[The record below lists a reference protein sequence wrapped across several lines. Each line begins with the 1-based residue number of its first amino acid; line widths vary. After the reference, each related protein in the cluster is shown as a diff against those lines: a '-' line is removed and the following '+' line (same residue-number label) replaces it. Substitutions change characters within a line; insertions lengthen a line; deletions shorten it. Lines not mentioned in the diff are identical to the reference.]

1 MATIGQIAD
10 GESGSS
16 VRTKLNSS
24 IDEVNKVI
32 DKAEALIDIVKV
44 NDDYTLLETDN
55 GKRVQCTSSSLIT
68 ITLPDGLSTGFH
80 CQIEKAGDGNVLTS
94 ATTLL
99 RAANGYDRIYTQYE
113 VVNIYHEGSDIFTAD
128 RLEQDPA
135 LRAAEDLVQPLEL
148 LAATGLQ
155 TLTVT
160 AGYSISEIAVV
171 YADISGTAVIS
182 IGTSVS
188 GQQIMKR
195 KEFNVSTP
203 FAYITRG
210 FMPQAGISSNWTIH
224 LTTVTSLVNVY
235 IKTSKLIS

>member
-135 LRAAEDLVQPLEL
+135 LRAAEDLVQPLEQL
-148 LAATGLQ
+148 SATGEQ
-155 TLTVT
+155 TLTVS
-160 AGYSISEIAVV
+160 AGYMINAIAIT
-171 YADISGTAVIS
+171 YADETGTANVQ
-182 IGTSVS
+182 IGSTVS
-188 GQQIMKR
+188 GSDIMRR
-195 KEFNVSTP
+195 KEIPSSTTVYLVSRS
-203 FAYITRG
+203 FITK
-210 FMPQAGISSNWTIH
+210 AGMTADWTVH
-224 LTTVTSLVNVY
+224 LTTATALVNIY
-235 IKTSKLIS
+235 IQTSKLL

>member
-10 GESGSS
+10 NESGSS
-16 VRTKLNSS
+16 VRTKLNLS

-32 DKAEALIDIVKV
+32 DKAAKV
-44 NDDYTLLETDN
+44 IGKNTKAVNYTLLATDN
-55 GKRVQCTSSSLIT
+55 GLTIKCSAALT
-68 ITLPDGLSTGFH
+68 ITMPDGLPDGFNCWVEKIGTGDVAFAADTSYESSDSYDSITTQFSRV
-80 CQIEKAGDGNVLTS
+80 QIIHGGSNAF
-94 ATTLL
+94 TLYGAEP
-99 RAANGYDRIYTQYE
+99 AAA
-113 VVNIYHEGSDIFTAD
+113 VA
-128 RLEQDPA
+128 
-135 LRAAEDLVQPLEL
+135 PLIIPL
-148 LAATGLQ
+148 KQLGATGSQ

-195 KEFNVSTP
+195 KEFNASTP
-203 FAYITRG
+203 YAHVTRG

-224 LTTVTSLVNVY
+224 LTTATSLVNVY